1 MADALDTTTAQ
12 QAADS
17 GGAPMLL
24 ARKPRRRP
32 QPGAESGG
40 CREAGAP
47 KTVPRRRHADYS
59 GLRLPE
65 GYRADDPV
73 FGEAMKLFGGE
84 KIAPETAQKLID
96 FTIERDKEIAR
107 AVNDHAASSW
117 TKQTTEWRAT
127 SEKEFSPEALG
138 NARTALARVFDRQTI
153 AYLEGLGFTN
163 HPGLIRGMVKV
174 TKAIK
179 DDSFVGGN
187 AGRGTGAMD
196 PEGSLSQL
204 PAQLGTKLHGNAFR
218 DQSDPGRLVQGHRS
232 RRQHRAGDRASCRR

>member
-1 MADALDTTTAQ
+1 MSDPLDTTTAQ
-12 QAADS
+12 QATV
-17 GGAPMLL
+17 GAGDDTAHGEAAP
-24 ARKPRRRP
+24 ATESEGRT
-32 QPGAESGG
+32 AES
-40 CREAGAP
+40 EARAEGSGEVA
-47 KTVPRRRHADYS
+47 ADYS

-65 GYRADDPV
+65 GYRSDDPV
-73 FGEAMKLFGGE
+73 FGEAVKLFDGE

-174 TKAIK
+174 ANAIK

-187 AGRGTGAMD
+187 AGRGTGTMD
-196 PEGSLSQL
+196 PKALYPNSQ
-204 PAQLGTKLHGNAFR
+204 HN
-218 DQSDPGRLVQGHRS
+218 
-232 RRQHRAGDRASCRR
+232 